1 MAYRVIPKDKTI
13 LETSKGPVLVHKKQR
28 RRRYKTPKA
37 VRQKIAASSR
47 RFKIPILTT
56 AAIGI
61 PFFTALDKAGGMNNL
76 FTRSGMFKFS
86 REMLASYTGVFIEG
100 GGGVVFAPQLML
112 RGLVPIAMVA
122 IINRLGILKP
132 ANQKLAKTRI
142 PLRLS

>member
-1 MAYRVIPKDKTI
+1 MGNEYVNVKFFKERNIPLKTMKIGKSKSTDLVIVEGDIT
-13 LETSKGPVLVHKKQR
+13 Q
-28 RRRYKTPKA
+28 
-37 VRQKIAASSR
+37 
-47 RFKIPILTT
+47 
-56 AAIGI
+56 
-61 PFFTALDKAGGMNNL
+61 
-76 FTRSGMFKFS
+76 SGMDAIVNAAN
-86 REMLASYTGVFIEG
+86 EDLEG